1 MSLPVRLIA
10 ALLGALLTFTPPHAQ
25 EAAIKVVERQTLSAA
40 QVYRTDSAPRN
51 AAHQLTLTV
60 VYFIGGWPRN
70 AVVRAVGAAAK
81 LLEQCGV
88 GLRQVELVRVE
99 APPRYHYFDTPASRR
114 LARTLQLS
122 RPTVYFVTDTR
133 QQPGFDAEAIGRG
146 NSATRPELV
155 DSVWVTRGTR
165 DVGIALAHELVH
177 VLANSGAHVDLTD
190 NLMRDETSTD
200 NIELTPAQCEQL
212 RTVGAKNG
220 LLQTSTRQPVN

>member
-1 MSLPVRLIA
+1 MTLPARLIA
-10 ALLGALLTFTPPHAQ
+10 GLLGTWLTFAPVHAQ
-25 EAAIKVVERQTLSAA
+25 EPAIKVAERQTLSAA
-40 QVYRTDSAPRN
+40 QVYRTGSALRN
-51 AAHQLTLTV
+51 PAHKLTLTL
-60 VYFIGGWPRN
+60 VYFTGGWPRN
-70 AVVRAVGAAAK
+70 AVVRAAGSAAK

-88 GLRQVELVRVE
+88 GLRQVELVRVD
-99 APPRYHYFDTPASRR
+99 APQRYHYFDTPASRE

-122 RPTVYFVTDTR
+122 KPTVYFVTDTR

-165 DVGIALAHELVH
+165 DVGIAIAHELVH
-177 VLANSGAHVDLTD
+177 VLANSGDHVDVAD

-200 NIELTPAQCEQL
+200 NIELTPAQCDQL

-220 LLQTSTRQPVN
+220 LLQTPTGQPVN

>member
-25 EAAIKVVERQTLSAA
+25 ETAIKVVERQALSAA
-40 QVYRTDSAPRN
+40 QVYRTDSALQHTT
-51 AAHQLTLTV
+51 HQLTLTL
-60 VYFIGGWPRN
+60 VYFTGGWPRN
-70 AVVRAVGAAAK
+70 AVVRAAGSAAK

-88 GLRQVELVRVE
+88 GLPQLELVRVD
-99 APPRYHYFDTPASRR
+99 APQRYHYFDTPASRE
-114 LARTLQLS
+114 LAHTLQLS
-122 RPTVYFVTDTR
+122 KPTVYFVTDTR

-146 NSATRPELV
+146 NSGTRPELV

-177 VLANSGAHVDLTD
+177 VLANSGAHVDVAD

-200 NIELTPAQCEQL
+200 NVELTPAQCEQL
-212 RTVGAKNG
+212 QQTGTKNG
-220 LLQTSTRQPVN
+220 LLRRK